1 MYSGAEAN
9 HIFYIAQASGLKL
22 IYHCAALSSTA
33 LQHIYH
39 PESTKAPLCN
49 CCFFIYQNIY
59 FIFCIFLFIFI
70 YVTCD
75 CQRLSVCLLEKNN

>member
-39 PESTKAPLCN
+39 PKSTKA
-49 CCFFIYQNIY
+49 Y
-59 FIFCIFLFIFI
+59 FPI
-70 YVTCD
+70 
-75 CQRLSVCLLEKNN
+75 

>member
-1 MYSGAEAN
+1 MYSDAEAN

-39 PESTKAPLCN
+39 PESTKVLFLFDALQLGFVLRFLPHPFVIVL
-49 CCFFIYQNIY
+49 FIYFSI
-59 FIFCIFLFIFI
+59 
-70 YVTCD
+70 TKK
-75 CQRLSVCLLEKNN
+75 S